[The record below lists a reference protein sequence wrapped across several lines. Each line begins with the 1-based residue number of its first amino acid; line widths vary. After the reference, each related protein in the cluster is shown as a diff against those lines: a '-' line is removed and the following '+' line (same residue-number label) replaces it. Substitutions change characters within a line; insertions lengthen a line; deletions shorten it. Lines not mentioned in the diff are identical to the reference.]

1 MLFNVPAAF
10 ESFTSH
16 LYSSWFYL
24 IIIAILTPLL
34 YTLSYDLLRVLLMPP
49 GPLPIPFVG
58 NTSMLPKTSP
68 WLTFQHWSQVYGPM
82 FTIWQGRR
90 ATVVVSDPQITF
102 DLLEKRSAKF
112 SSRPRTVAMGELL
125 WEMGSILVQPYGKE
139 WSIRRKL
146 LHAALTPKALRLYKP
161 TQEAEANRLCMQLLR
176 LSEEP
181 SGRTG
186 WDWDRL
192 FERFTASIV
201 FCVAYGHRIDSL
213 NAKIIRQRFEFM
225 HFSALLNVPGAY
237 LVESFPL
244 LKYVPECLAPWKAE
258 IKRNGRRE
266 AKANMELVDLVRKD
280 MRRAKEKGEDQIPD
294 SLTKMLLEMK
304 EKEDVPL
311 SDRNFA
317 FVPASLFGAG
327 SDTTASSM
335 CSAVLALVTHPATLK
350 QAQKELDATIGKER
364 SPTFADEPNLPYL
377 RALVKEVLR
386 WRPVAV
392 LGGTPHAS
400 TGNDWYLGKWIPK
413 GTTILG
419 NNWAINLNEEYY
431 PEPHLFEPRRFLALE
446 MNKLSKFEAAPGYL
460 PVTDG
465 TAGFTITPPELTGK
479 AHPSPKGHSS
489 FGWGRRICPGADLAS
504 NTLFIVLAK
513 LIWAF
518 DFLPADGRKPED
530 YDIFAYTQ
538 GFNIRPQRFEC
549 KIRLRDGDRKV
560 VLNRDLQDAEAWL
573 ERFSAFGEQAG

>member
-1 MLFNVPAAF
+1 MLFDVPAAF
-10 ESFTSH
+10 KIFTSH
-16 LYSSWFYL
+16 LFSSWL
-24 IIIAILTPLL
+24 HLAIVVILVPLL

-58 NTSMLPKTSP
+58 NTSMLPKSSP
-68 WLTFQHWSQVYGPM
+68 WLTFQHWSQVYGPI

-90 ATVVVSDPQITF
+90 PTVIVSDPQITY

-161 TQEAEANRLCMQLLR
+161 TQEAEASRLCMQLLR
-176 LSEEP
+176 LSEQSSER
-181 SGRTG
+181 SG

-213 NAKIIRQRFEFM
+213 DAKIIRERFEFM
-225 HFSALLNVPGAY
+225 HFSASLNVPGAY

-244 LKYVPECLAPWKAE
+244 LKYVPEWSAPWKAE

-266 AKANMELVDLVRKD
+266 ARANMDLVDLVRED
-280 MRRAKEKGEDQIPD
+280 MRKAKEKGEEQIPD

-335 CSAVLALVTHPATLK
+335 CSAVLAFVTRPATLK
-350 QAQKELDATIGKER
+350 QAQKELDAVIGTER
-364 SPTFADEPNLPYL
+364 TPTFADEPHLPYL

-400 TGNDWYLGKWIPK
+400 TENDWYLGKWIPK

-419 NNWAINLNEEYY
+419 NNWAINLNQEYY
-431 PEPHLFEPRRFLALE
+431 PEPHLFEPRRFLAPE
-446 MNKLSKFEAAPGYL
+446 MDKLPRSDTTPDYL
-460 PVTDG
+460 SMTDG
-465 TAGFTITPPELTGK
+465 TADCTITPPELIGK

-489 FGWGRRICPGADLAS
+489 FGWGRRICPGADLAA
-504 NTLFIVLAK
+504 NTLFIVLAR

-518 DFLPADGRKPED
+518 DFLPADGRRPED

-538 GFNIRPQRFEC
+538 GFNIRPQPFQC
-549 KIRLRDGDRKV
+549 KIRLRSGDRKA
-560 VLNRDLQDAEAWL
+560 VLSRDLQDAEAWL
-573 ERFSAFGEQAG
+573 ERFSAFGE